1 MGKTDIKSNESFQM
15 PLSATEKCQMVRRAC
30 DGNLTSP
37 IRKDGDQGGLPA
49 GGSDIYV
56 GI

>member
-37 IRKDGDQGGLPA
+37 IGKDGDQGGLPA